1 MSIELVSVLA
11 LFISFVALLGYGVPV
26 AYSIGI
32 STTLVLIINIS
43 FLPSVTTA
51 SQRMT
56 TGIDNFALLA
66 IPFFILAGEL
76 MNRGGVAKRLI
87 DFAKSLI
94 GSLPGGLAYVNII
107 SAMLFGAISG
117 SAIAAA
123 SAIGSTLTDKME
135 KEGYPREFSAA
146 VNISSSTTGLLI
158 PPSNVLIIFAL
169 ASGGTASVA
178 ALFIA
183 GYIPGILV
191 GLAIMIMVFIYAKR
205 KGLPRADRVGFK
217 QLFIDFKNAFLS
229 LTLLFIVV
237 GGIVAG
243 IFTATEAAAIAVVY
257 ATLLGFLNKEL
268 HVSDFKGV
276 LLKSAKIT
284 AIVMFLIATSMA
296 MSWLFSFEGIPQM
309 LTGLLVDSV
318 SNPIAVFLLV
328 NLILLVVG
336 TFMDMTP
343 AVLIFT
349 PIFLPVAMTLGM
361 HPVQFGMVIV
371 LNLCIGVCTPPVGTL
386 LFVGSGVARVPVSE
400 VIRPLLPLLVAMTFV
415 LLLITY
421 FPALSLWLPG
431 FFGLIDY

>member
-1 MSIELVSVLA
+1 MSIETISIIVLFVSFFGLLA
-11 LFISFVALLGYGVPV
+11 YGVPV

-32 STTLVLIINIS
+32 STILTLVLNIA
-43 FLPSVTTA
+43 FMPSITTV

-66 IPFFILAGEL
+66 IPFFILAGEI
-76 MNRGGVAKRLI
+76 MNSGGIAKRLI

-94 GSLPGGLAYVNII
+94 GSLPGGLAFVNII
-107 SAMLFGAISG
+107 AAMLFGAISG

-146 VNISSSTTGLLI
+146 VNISASTTGLLI
-158 PPSNVLIIFAL
+158 PPSNVLIVFAL

-191 GLAIMIMVFIYAKR
+191 GLAIMVMVFIYAKR
-205 KGLPRADRVGFK
+205 KGLPKADRVSFK
-217 QLFIDFKNAFLS
+217 KLFHDFRNAFLS
-229 LTLLFIVV
+229 LTLLVIVV

-257 ATLLGFLNKEL
+257 AILLGFLNREL
-268 HVSDFKGV
+268 KFSDFKPI
-276 LLKSAKIT
+276 LLRSARTT
-284 AIVMFLIATSMA
+284 AIVMFLISTSMA
-296 MSWLFSFEGIPQM
+296 MSWLFSFEGIPQLM
-309 LTGLLVDSV
+309 TETLVESVKNPLVVLLLI
-318 SNPIAVFLLV
+318 NITLL
-328 NLILLVVG
+328 IVG

-349 PIFLPVAMTLGM
+349 PIFLPVAVALGM
-361 HPVQFGMVIV
+361 HPVQFGIIIV

-386 LFVGSGVARVPVSE
+386 LFVGSGVAKVPVTK
-400 VIRPLLPLLVAMTFV
+400 VIRPLLPLLAVMVLV
-415 LLLITY
+415 LLLLTY
-421 FPALSLWLPG
+421 IPELSLWMPRA
-431 FFGLIDY
+431 FGLID

>member
-1 MSIELVSVLA
+1 MSIETLSIIVLFVSFMGLLA
-11 LFISFVALLGYGVPV
+11 YGVPV
-26 AYSIGI
+26 AYAIGI
-32 STTLVLIINIS
+32 STTITLLMNIS
-43 FLPSVTTA
+43 YMPATTTV

-66 IPFFILAGEL
+66 IPFFILAGEI
-76 MNRGGVAKRLI
+76 MNRGGIANRLI
-87 DFAKSLI
+87 AFAKSLI
-94 GSLPGGLAYVNII
+94 GSFPGGMAYVNII

-135 KEGYPREFSAA
+135 KDGYPREFSAA

-191 GLAIMIMVFIYAKR
+191 GIAIMTMVYFYAKR
-205 KGLPRADRVGFK
+205 KGLPREERVGFK
-217 QLFIDFKNAFLS
+217 QLLLDFKNAILS
-229 LTLLFIVV
+229 LTLLVIVV

-243 IFTATEAAAIAVVY
+243 VFTATEAAAIAVVY
-257 ATLLGFLNKEL
+257 AILLGFINKEL
-268 HVSDFKGV
+268 SLKDFRPII
-276 LLKSAKIT
+276 LRSAKTT

-296 MSWLFSFEGIPQM
+296 MSWLFSFESIPQS
-309 LTGLLVDSV
+309 LTGFLIEVVHNPFLVLLFI
-318 SNPIAVFLLV
+318 NIT
-328 NLILLVVG
+328 LLVVG

-349 PIFLPVAMTLGM
+349 PIFLPVVMTMGV
-361 HPVQFGMVIV
+361 HPVQFGMIMV

-386 LFVGSGVARVPVSE
+386 LFVGSGVAKVPVTK
-400 VIRPLLPLLVAMTFV
+400 VIKPLLPLLGVMVLV
-415 LLLITY
+415 LLLLTY
-421 FPALSLWLPG
+421 IPELSLWLPRV
-431 FFGLIDY
+431 FGLID

>member
-1 MSIELVSVLA
+1 MSIELISVIVLFVSFIGLLA
-11 LFISFVALLGYGVPV
+11 YGVPV

-32 STTLVLIINIS
+32 STTLTLVLNIA
-43 FLPSVTTA
+43 FLPATTTA
-51 SQRMT
+51 MQRMT

-66 IPFFILAGEL
+66 IPFFILAGEI
-76 MNRGGVAKRLI
+76 MNSGGIAKRLI

-135 KEGYPREFSAA
+135 KEGYPREFSAS

-183 GYIPGILV
+183 GYLPGILV
-191 GLAIMIMVFIYAKR
+191 GLAIMLMVYIYAKR
-205 KGLPRADRVGFK
+205 KGLPRAKRVSFK
-217 QLFIDFKNAFLS
+217 VLFRDFKNAILS
-229 LTLLFIVV
+229 LTLLIIVV

-257 ATLLGFLNKEL
+257 AVLLGFLNREL
-268 HVSDFKGV
+268 KFSDFSPI
-276 LLKSAKIT
+276 LLKSAKTT

-309 LTGLLVDSV
+309 LTSLLIDSV
-318 SNPIAVFLLV
+318 SNPIVVLL
-328 NLILLVVG
+328 LINITLLVVG

-349 PIFLPVAMTLGM
+349 PIFLPVAMALGM

-386 LFVGSGVARVPVSE
+386 LFVGSGVAKVPVTK
-400 VIRPLLPLLVAMTFV
+400 VIKPLLPLLAAMTAI
-415 LLLITY
+415 LMLITY
-421 FPALSLWLPG
+421 FPEISLWLPRV
-431 FFGLIDY
+431 FGLID

>member
-1 MSIELVSVLA
+1 MSIETISILV
-11 LFISFVALLGYGVPV
+11 LFISFMGLLAYGVPV
-26 AYSIGI
+26 AYAIGI
-32 STTLVLIINIS
+32 STTITLLINIA
-43 FLPSVTTA
+43 FMPSITTV

-66 IPFFILAGEL
+66 IPFFILAGEI
-76 MNRGGVAKRLI
+76 MNRGGIANRLI

-123 SAIGSTLTDKME
+123 SAIGSTLTEKMAND
-135 KEGYPREFSAA
+135 GYPREFSAA
-146 VNISSSTTGLLI
+146 VNISASTTGLLI

-191 GLAIMIMVFIYAKR
+191 GLAIMMMVYFYARK
-205 KGLPRADRVGFK
+205 KGLPKEERVGFK
-217 QLFIDFKNAFLS
+217 KLFRDFRNAFLS
-229 LTLLFIVV
+229 LTLLVIVV
-237 GGIVAG
+237 GGIVVG

-257 ATLLGFLNKEL
+257 AMLLGFVNREL
-268 HVSDFKGV
+268 KFTDFRPI
-276 LLKSAKIT
+276 LLRSAKTT

-296 MSWLFSFEGIPQM
+296 MSWLFSFESIPQS
-309 LTGLLVDSV
+309 LTGFLLESVKNPLLV
-318 SNPIAVFLLV
+318 LLFINITLV
-328 NLILLVVG
+328 VVG

-349 PIFLPVAMTLGM
+349 PIFLPVVMALGM

-386 LFVGSGVARVPVSE
+386 LFVGSGVAKVPVTK
-400 VIRPLLPLLVAMTFV
+400 VIKPLLPLLAAMTAV
-415 LLLITY
+415 LLILTY
-421 FPALSLWLPG
+421 VPELSLWLPRA
-431 FFGLIDY
+431 FGLID

>member
-1 MSIELVSVLA
+1 MSIETISILV
-11 LFISFVALLGYGVPV
+11 LFISFIGLLAYGVPV

-32 STTLVLIINIS
+32 STTLTLLLNIV
-43 FLPSVTTA
+43 FMPATTTA
-51 SQRMT
+51 AQRMT

-76 MNRGGVAKRLI
+76 MNRGGIAKRLI

-107 SAMLFGAISG
+107 AAMLFGAISG

-135 KEGYPREFSAA
+135 KEGYPREFSAS

-158 PPSNVLIIFAL
+158 PPSNVLIVYAL

-183 GYIPGILV
+183 GYAPGILV
-191 GLAIMIMVFIYAKR
+191 GLALMFMVFLYAKR
-205 KGLPRADRVGFK
+205 KNLPRAPRVSFK
-217 QLFIDFKNAFLS
+217 QLLIDFKNAFLS
-229 LTLLFIVV
+229 LTLLVIVV

-257 ATLLGFLNKEL
+257 AVLLGFLNREL
-268 HVSDFKGV
+268 KFTDFRPI
-276 LLKSAKIT
+276 LLQSAKTT
-284 AIVMFLIATSMA
+284 AVVMFLIATSMA

-309 LTGLLVDSV
+309 LTSLLVESV
-318 SNPIAVFLLV
+318 NNPFLVLL
-328 NLILLVVG
+328 LINITLLIVG

-349 PIFLPVAMTLGM
+349 PIFLPVAMALGM

-386 LFVGSGVARVPVSE
+386 LFVGSGVAKVPVTK
-400 VIRPLLPLLVAMTFV
+400 VIAPLLPLLGAMV
-415 LLLITY
+415 LILLIITY
-421 FPALSLWLPG
+421 FGEISLWLPRL
-431 FFGLIDY
+431 FGLIE

>member
-1 MSIELVSVLA
+1 MSIETISIIVLFVSFIVLLA
-11 LFISFVALLGYGVPV
+11 YGLPV

-32 STTLVLIINIS
+32 STTLTLILNIAY
-43 FLPSVTTA
+43 LPATTTA
-51 SQRMT
+51 AQRMT

-76 MNRGGVAKRLI
+76 MNTGGIAKRLI

-94 GSLPGGLAYVNII
+94 GSLPGGLAFVNII
-107 SAMLFGAISG
+107 AAMLFGAISG
-117 SAIAAA
+117 SAVAAA

-191 GLAIMIMVFIYAKR
+191 GLALMIMVYVYAK
-205 KGLPRADRVGFK
+205 KNKLPKAPRVSFK
-217 QLFIDFKNAFLS
+217 KLFLDFRRAFLS
-229 LTLLFIVV
+229 LTLLVIVV
-237 GGIVAG
+237 GGIVVG

-257 ATLLGFLNKEL
+257 AMLLGFINREL
-268 HVSDFKGV
+268 KFSDFRP
-276 LLKSAKIT
+276 LLLRSARTT

-309 LTGLLVDSV
+309 LTTALLDNV
-318 SNPIAVFLLV
+318 SNTILIFLMINV
-328 NLILLVVG
+328 ILLIIG

-361 HPVQFGMVIV
+361 HPVQFGMIIV

-386 LFVGSGVARVPVSE
+386 LFVGSGVAKVPVTK
-400 VIRPLLPLLVAMTFV
+400 VIKPLLPLLAVMV
-415 LLLITY
+415 LVLMLITY
-421 FPALSLWLPG
+421 FPELSLWLPRT
-431 FFGLIDY
+431 FGLID